1 MDSFW
6 PIILFAI
13 ISIII
18 DRLDSKKKPPA
29 RRPQGGSGNG
39 PKIILRGPHGI
50 PLPFPM
56 PEEEKQEPQATTG
69 EPSAKPAGGANGKFG
84 FEIPTL
90 ANEPPKK
97 GPNVVYRETETVDV
111 AEMLKEQEEEAR
123 RRQREL
129 EKKRREVA
137 ARKAEAERY
146 AHEAKIPHACHAP
159 STHHP
164 LFTKLNP
171 QTARDA
177 IVLAEII
184 GKPKAYRNSRH

>member
-29 RRPQGGSGNG
+29 RRPQVPTDVQQEQAG
-39 PKIILRGPHGI
+39 PPKKI
-50 PLPFPM
+50 
-56 PEEEKQEPQATTG
+56 K
-69 EPSAKPAGGANGKFG
+69 

-97 GPNVVYRETETVDV
+97 GPNVVYREHESVDI
-111 AEMLKEQEEEAR
+111 EQMLAEQEAEAR
-123 RRQREL
+123 RRQQDL
-129 EKKRREVA
+129 ERRRREVA

-146 AHEAKIPHACHAP
+146 AHEAKIPDHACAAP
-159 STHHP
+159 STRHP
-164 LFTKLNP
+164 LFTKLTP

-184 GKPKAYRNSRH
+184 GKPKAYRHSRH

>member
-6 PIILFAI
+6 PILLFAI

-29 RRPQGGSGNG
+29 KRPQGGSGDG

-56 PEEEKQEPQATTG
+56 PEEQPKADEPQA
-69 EPSAKPAGGANGKFG
+69 ERADKFG

-90 ANEPPKK
+90 KNEPPKK
-97 GPNVVYRETETVDV
+97 GQSVIYRETDTVDV
-111 AEMLKEQEEEAR
+111 EEMLKEQEEEVR

-137 ARKAEAERY
+137 VRKAEAERY
-146 AHEAKIPHACHAP
+146 AHEAKIPHACA
-159 STHHP
+159 TTTEKRHP
-164 LFTKLNP
+164 LLTKLNP

-184 GKPKAYRNSRH
+184 GKPKAYRRR